1 MELFKSLENKTKSF
15 NDPFNHF
22 ELNEPLTNNAIEE
35 ISNAEVLDPKKENL
49 NYDGTRALDG
59 GDGAFRSG
67 IKDGGKAKKIRC
79 YVTKENSNQFP
90 HLTNFIEELRSK
102 KVYKKIGALIDK
114 DLSNSYVRLEVI
126 GDKTGFWLKPH
137 NDIEE
142 KLMTMM
148 IWANPYNE
156 SDSLGTDLYD
166 KDFKL
171 VKTIKYTHNN
181 GYFFSSGEDTWHGL
195 ELKEIK
201 KERRC
206 IQINYVSFK
215 TDWPVEK

>member
-1 MELFKSLENKTKSF
+1 MNLENLKSSDF
-15 NDPFNHF
+15 PFKHWEF
-22 ELNEPLTNNAIEE
+22 SDCLDFKALDE
-35 ISNAEVLDPKKENL
+35 ISYSTIPDGNRA
-49 NYDGTRALDG
+49 YDGTRAADHTGQGVDG
-59 GDGAFRSG
+59 KLRLFIDSN
-67 IKDGGKAKKIRC
+67 
-79 YVTKENSNQFP
+79 NSKSYP
-90 HLTNFIEELRSK
+90 YLTNVINELQK
-102 KVYKKIGALIDK
+102 KEAYKIIGNLINK
-114 DLSNSYVRLEVI
+114 DLSNSFVRLEII

-137 NDIEE
+137 KDIEE

-156 SDSLGTDLYD
+156 SDMLGTDLYD

>member
-1 MELFKSLENKTKSF
+1 MTLENLKSF
-15 NDPFNHF
+15 SFPFKHWEIF
-22 ELNEPLTNNAIEE
+22 DCLNIKALDE
-35 ISNAEVLDPKKENL
+35 IAYSTIPEGDRS
-49 NYDGTRALDG
+49 YDGTRAADHTGNGVDGKLRLFLDLN
-59 GDGAFRSG
+59 
-67 IKDGGKAKKIRC
+67 
-79 YVTKENSNQFP
+79 NSNAYP
-90 HLTNFIEELRSK
+90 NLTNVINELQK
-102 KVYKKIGALIDK
+102 KEVYRVIGNLIKK

-137 NDIEE
+137 KDIEE

-166 KDFKL
+166 KNFKL